1 MIMTTLFKDLRILL
15 GVLFCALAGLT
26 HAAGME
32 LRLGS
37 GEKDLARYRECGYNA
52 AVLGSF
58 SHLALLDDAVP
69 GALRPESPLRLKI
82 EKNRRSFAENA
93 KKAAGLGLK
102 VCLST
107 DEIELPAPVFARLA
121 VATKSG
127 KGAARI
133 DLESEAFWKV
143 YRAKYREILRA
154 FPQIDYVMVRTGENY
169 SNLTEGE
176 YAGQMIC
183 DRAVPRGSD
192 LYVSRMQ
199 RLINETRAIVVDE
212 CGRKLIWRTWDLGN
226 DGFHASA
233 PLYDR
238 ILAGVTRRNG
248 LIFAVK
254 FTQTDYWRY
263 NDFNPCIGR
272 GSVDQIIEF
281 QCAREY
287 EGKGAF
293 PNYVGPEHAAAMRKA
308 QALGAKGAW
317 IWDFGGGWGGPKL
330 ASDRWARLNIE
341 ATAKLAQDPQAD
353 PLKLAEAWAAKEF
366 GEKAA
371 PKVAAMLM
379 LSPKCVLKFQY
390 VAPYARKHSGWLPS
404 RNLMRD
410 DIIRGQNGDE
420 SSLRRLY
427 EDSKDA
433 LDEALTEKSE
443 AVAITKQMR
452 ELFESARED
461 IVRDRGQNVY
471 DEAHNSL
478 LYMEALADVM
488 RHYICGMFQYYAWKD
503 AGTIDIAIKARD
515 ELRQWN
521 TAWTHYQEDIG
532 KLKGIATLYRSLTS
546 QDAKSTRGAMADTC
560 ENALTELTVATAKAA
575 PRL

>member
-1 MIMTTLFKDLRILL
+1 MQKRI
-15 GVLFCALAGLT
+15 CAALAGLFALT
-26 HAAGME
+26 LVSSASSSGFE

-37 GEKDLARYRECGYNA
+37 GEKDLARYREYGYNVA
-52 AVLGSF
+52 LLGSF
-58 SHLALLDDAVP
+58 SRLALLDDAAP
-69 GALRPESPLRLKI
+69 GALPPDSALRLKV
-82 EKNRRSFAENA
+82 EKGRRSFAESA

-121 VATKSG
+121 VTDKTG

-133 DLESEAFWKV
+133 DLESDAFWAV
-143 YRAKYREILRA
+143 YRAKYREVLRA

-183 DRAVPRGSD
+183 NRTVPRGSD

-238 ILAGVTRRNG
+238 ILAGVTQRNG

-272 GSVDQIIEF
+272 GGVDQIIEF

-293 PNYVGPEHAAAMRKA
+293 PNYVGPEHAEALRKS
-308 QALGAKGAW
+308 QALGAKGVW

-341 ATAKLAQDPQAD
+341 ATAKLVQDPQAD
-353 PLKLAEAWAAKEF
+353 PLKLAEAWAAKDF

-371 PKVAAMLM
+371 PKIAEMLM
-379 LSPKCVLKFQY
+379 LSPQCVLKFQY
-390 VAPYARKHSGWLPS
+390 VAPYARKHRGWLPS

-410 DIIRGQNGDE
+410 DIIRGQNSGE
-420 SSLRRLY
+420 EGSLRRLY
-427 EDSKDA
+427 DDSKDA
-433 LDEALTEKSE
+433 LDEALAEKTE
-443 AVAITKQMR
+443 AVALAGQMR
-452 ELFESARED
+452 ALFESARED
-461 IVRDRGQNVY
+461 IVRDRGPAVY
-471 DEAHNSL
+471 EEARNSL
-478 LYMEALADVM
+478 LYMESLANVM
-488 RHYICGMFQYYAWKD
+488 SHYIRGMFQYYAWKD
-503 AGTIDIAIKARD
+503 TGKPETAAKARED
-515 ELRQWN
+515 LQ
-521 TAWTHYQEDIG
+521 AWKAAWAHYQTEIG
-532 KLKGIATLYRSLTS
+532 KLKGIATLYRSQTG
-546 QDAKSTRGAMADTC
+546 QEVKSTKGAMSDTC
-560 ENALTELTVATAKAA
+560 EAALAELLAA
-575 PRL
+575 AGSR

>member
-1 MIMTTLFKDLRILL
+1 MYRKLYFVLSGLL
-15 GVLFCALAGLT
+15 TSAHVLSASVAC
-26 HAAGME
+26 ME

-37 GEKDLARYRECGYNA
+37 GEKDLTRYRDYGYNA

-58 SHLALLDDAVP
+58 SRLALLDDAAP
-69 GALRPESPLRLKI
+69 GALPPDSPLRLKI

-93 KKAAGLGLK
+93 IKAAELGLK

-107 DEIELPAPVFARLA
+107 DEIELPAPVFAQLA
-121 VATKSG
+121 VATKTG
-127 KGAARI
+127 KGTARI

-143 YRAKYREILRA
+143 YRAKYREVLQA
-154 FPQIDYVMVRTGENY
+154 FPQIAYVMVRTGENY
-169 SNLTEGE
+169 SDRTEGE
-176 YAGQMIC
+176 YAGQMIY

-199 RLINETRAIVVDE
+199 RLINETRAIVVEE

-238 ILAGVTRRNG
+238 ILAGVTQRKG

-272 GSVDQIIEF
+272 GGVDQIIEF

-293 PNYVGPEHAAAMRKA
+293 PNYVGPEHAVAMRKA

-317 IWDFGGGWGGPKL
+317 VWDFGGGWGGPKL
-330 ASDRWARLNIE
+330 ASDSWARLNIE

-371 PKVAAMLM
+371 PTVAAMLM

-390 VAPYARKHSGWLPS
+390 VAPYARKHRGWLPS

-410 DIIRGQNGDE
+410 DIIRGQNGGDE
-420 SSLRRLY
+420 GSLRRLY

-443 AVAITKQMR
+443 AVAIAKQMR

-471 DEAHNSL
+471 DEAHSSL

-503 AGTIDIAIKARD
+503 AGEADTALKACK
-515 ELRQWN
+515 ELQAWK
-521 TAWTHYQEDIG
+521 TAWAHYQEDIG
-532 KLKGIATLYRSLTS
+532 KLSGIATLYRSLTS
-546 QDAKSTRGAMADTC
+546 QDSKSTRGAMANTC
-560 ENALTELTVATAKAA
+560 ETALAELTAATAKAA
-575 PRL
+575 PRH